1 MLHYQTIGSPT
12 LELLKKLQRIE
23 EFSKLRLVGG
33 TSLALQIG
41 HRKSID
47 LDLFGLLRTDELEL
61 RDILKTTGNISILEK
76 SKNINIVLIDKI
88 KVDLVNYPYPWL
100 EDAIIKDNITLAS
113 KKDIAAMKLEAICG
127 RGTKKDFIDLYF
139 LLNHYRLAEILDFYR
154 EKYSDGSEFLV
165 LRSLNYFD
173 DADDEAMP
181 EMLLPVDWNMV
192 KEKIVNCVKEIL
204 LH

>member
-1 MLHYQTIGSPT
+1 MLHYETIESTT
-12 LELLKKLQRIE
+12 LELLKKLQHVK

-33 TSLALQIG
+33 TSLALQLG

-47 LDLFGLLRTDELEL
+47 LDLFGLLGTDEHEL
-61 RDILKTTGNISILEK
+61 RDILKTIGSISILEK

-88 KVDLVNYPYPWL
+88 KVDFVNYSYPWL
-100 EDAIIKDNITLAS
+100 EDAIVKDNITLAS

-139 LLNHYRLAEILDFYR
+139 LLNQYRLSEMMDFYK
-154 EKYSDGSEFLV
+154 EKFSDGSDFLV
-165 LRSLNYFD
+165 LRSLGYFD
-173 DADDEAMP
+173 DAEDEAMP

-192 KEKIVNCVKEIL
+192 KKKIANCVNEL
-204 LH
+204 LHR

>member
-1 MLHYQTIGSPT
+1 MLHYETIGSTT
-12 LELLKKLQRIE
+12 LELLKKLQRIK

-33 TSLALQIG
+33 TSLALQLG

-47 LDLFGLLRTDELEL
+47 LDLFGILGTDEHEL
-61 RDILKTTGNISILEK
+61 RDILKTIGSISILEK

-88 KVDLVNYPYPWL
+88 KVDLVNYAYPWL
-100 EDAIIKDNITLAS
+100 EDAIVKDNITLAS

-139 LLNHYRLAEILDFYR
+139 LLNQYRLSEIMDFYK
-154 EKYSDGSEFLV
+154 EKFSDGSDFLV
-165 LRSLNYFD
+165 LRSLSYFD
-173 DADDEAMP
+173 DAEDEAMP

-192 KEKIVNCVKEIL
+192 KKKIVNCVNAL
-204 LH
+204 LHR